1 MGETPEPMTG
11 RELQAIVRAERD
23 GVPFF
28 VYRDSGGQQ
37 RIVRFDSER
46 NELTVG
52 RNAAADLRFGWDEE
66 VSGLHA
72 QLEHLAGELT
82 LVDDGLSLNGSYV
95 NGERV
100 HGRRRL
106 HDGDSVRFGRSVV
119 LVRKPTDADRRL
131 TSAAQRWLAAPEL
144 TAQQRNVLI
153 ALCRPLKE
161 SEAIATPATNRQIA
175 DELYLSVSAVKVHL
189 RALFDKFQVAD
200 LPQNTKRVALAGRAL
215 QSGLLTDRELART
228 PAPPEGR

>member
-37 RIVRFDSER
+37 RIVRFELER

-72 QLEHLAGELT
+72 QLEHLAGELHLT
-82 LVDDGLSLNGSYV
+82 AAEWARMPPLETPSRPAVAGVAIAAAEN
-95 NGERV
+95 ER
-100 HGRRRL
+100 
-106 HDGDSVRFGRSVV
+106 D
-119 LVRKPTDADRRL
+119 P
-131 TSAAQRWLAAPEL
+131 AAP
-144 TAQQRNVLI
+144 
-153 ALCRPLKE
+153 
-161 SEAIATPATNRQIA
+161 
-175 DELYLSVSAVKVHL
+175 
-189 RALFDKFQVAD
+189 
-200 LPQNTKRVALAGRAL
+200 
-215 QSGLLTDRELART
+215 LLTHDEYLAEIK
-228 PAPPEGR
+228 P